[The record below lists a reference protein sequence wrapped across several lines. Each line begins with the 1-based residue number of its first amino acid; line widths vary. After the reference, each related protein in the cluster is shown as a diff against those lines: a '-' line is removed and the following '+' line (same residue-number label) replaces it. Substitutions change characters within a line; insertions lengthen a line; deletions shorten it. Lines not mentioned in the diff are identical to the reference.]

1 MNDIIITITVI
12 LLACVL
18 VIVIPVMTMSDRIDD
33 ISQAQVEA
41 LVADYVDEMR
51 TTRKITQER
60 HDKFLANLT
69 ATGYTFDV
77 EMEVKVLD
85 ENPGKKTSQ
94 TVRDKIG
101 ENVYYSKFTSQ
112 IEDELKNNNGVVNL
126 NAGDIVVVTTKNSSA
141 SFGQKVKEMIY
152 KIVGNDTAN
161 VVASKSGMVQ

>member
-1 MNDIIITITVI
+1 MNDIIISITVI